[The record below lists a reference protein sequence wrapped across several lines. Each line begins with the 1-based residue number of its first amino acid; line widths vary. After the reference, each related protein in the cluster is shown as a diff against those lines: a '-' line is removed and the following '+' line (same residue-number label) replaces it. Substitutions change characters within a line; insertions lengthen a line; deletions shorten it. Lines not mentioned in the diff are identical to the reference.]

1 MLARHRMAPRF
12 TVFVRLVLTCLVMT
26 SSGCNLDFHRDV
38 RLYLEEPFPQ
48 KLSAWHLFTTTDH
61 GRLTPNARVLP
72 YDLNT
77 PLFSDYADKYRFIW
91 MPLGT
96 SAEYKEEVPFEFPV
110 GTIFAKTFAFPADGH
125 PGEERLIETRL
136 LVRTKS
142 RWVPLPYIWN
152 AGQTEATLQLVPN
165 PVAIRY
171 TDAAGRAHDFTY
183 QIPNTNECRE
193 CHDNMKALQPIGP
206 KARNLN
212 KDFSYSDGA
221 ANQLARWTTVGYLR
235 GAPAPS
241 AAPRAA
247 KWSEPSTGSLD
258 ERARAYLDNNCA
270 HCHQPGG
277 TAGYTGVD
285 FRLGHFDPA
294 GFGVCKHPNSA
305 GNMGDRRY
313 DLVPGDPEDSILVY
327 RLESSAPKIMMP
339 QIGRAVVHTEG
350 VALVREWVA
359 ALQGAPCASVAQR

>member
-1 MLARHRMAPRF
+1 MLARSRSAPRF
-12 TVFVRLVLTCLVMT
+12 AGFTYLVLACLAT
-26 SSGCNLDFHRDV
+26 AFSGCDLRFHREV
-38 RLYLEEPFPQ
+38 RLYLQEPFPQ
-48 KLSAWHLFTTTDH
+48 KLSAWHLFTAAGGH
-61 GRLTPNARVLP
+61 LTPNARVLP

-77 PLFSDYADKYRFIW
+77 PLFSDYADKYRFVW
-91 MPLGT
+91 MPAGNA
-96 SAEYKEEVPFEFPV
+96 AEYREEVPFEFPV
-110 GTIFAKTFAFPADGH
+110 GTIFAKSFAFTADGH

-152 AGQTEATLQLVPN
+152 ASQSEATLQLVPN
-165 PVAIRY
+165 PVPIRY
-171 TDAAGRAHDFTY
+171 IDAAGRAHDFTY

-193 CHDNMKALQPIGP
+193 CHDNNKSLQPIGP

-212 KDFSYSDGA
+212 KDFAYSDGA
-221 ANQLARWTTVGYLR
+221 ANQLTHWTAVGYLR
-235 GAPAPS
+235 GAPAPA

-247 KWSEPSTGSLD
+247 KWSEPATGSLD

-285 FRLGHFDPA
+285 FRLGHFDA
-294 GFGVCKHPNSA
+294 AAFGVCKHPNSA

-313 DLVPGDPEDSILVY
+313 DLVPGHPDDSILVY
-327 RLESSAPKIMMP
+327 RLESTAPKIMMP
-339 QIGRAVVHTEG
+339 QIGRAVVHAEG
-350 VALVREWVA
+350 VALLREWVA
-359 ALQGAPCASVAQR
+359 SLPSAPCTLAAVR